1 MTLAP
6 GPAVRLTVL
15 IRENDRWHHRPLY
28 TEIVH
33 RAHAAG
39 LAGASVFHG
48 VEGFGRSQT
57 IHTTRILSLSD
68 DLPCAVV
75 VVDTEE
81 AVRGFLPRL
90 EGLAD
95 DALVTLDRVE
105 VITPGGAGGGG
116 SGTTP

>member
-105 VITPGGAGGGG
+105 VIHPGGGGG